1 MRLLIA
7 RHGET
12 EENLL
17 SICQGQTAGTLTR
30 RGVAQCLQLGDRLKG
45 YPITRIYSS
54 DQLRAQRSAELMIST
69 SGCKAPLT
77 LDRRLRERS
86 FGPWEGHPFVE
97 LPPLEEAPPEIETV
111 EAIAERLQSFLHDL
125 RQKHSN
131 ADDLVL
137 LMGHG
142 FTMRVLEAL
151 LQGGP
156 LAKVDEITFLP
167 NGDYR
172 LYEDGKLCQRPRV
185 IYISGGQRSGKSGYA
200 QRLARSLSD
209 RPIYLATARHWD
221 EEFERR
227 IARHQADRGPEW
239 TTIEEPRYLSQTQI
253 AGRVVLIDC
262 VTLWLTNI
270 YSDLEFD
277 AEASISEARREWQEL
292 LHHCKA
298 EALIVVSNEI
308 GMSLHA
314 PDAGSR
320 AFVDLQ
326 GWVNQYISAT
336 ADEAYLMVSG
346 RALRTELISDLY
358 REERR

>member
-1 MRLLIA
+1 MRLLIV

-45 YPITRIYSS
+45 CPITHIYSS
-54 DQLRAQRSAELMIST
+54 DQLRAQRSAELMISA

-77 LDRRLRERS
+77 LDRRLRERA
-86 FGPWEGHPFVE
+86 FGRWEGHPFVE
-97 LPPLEEAPPEIETV
+97 LPPLDEEPHEIESV
-111 EAIAERLQSFLHDL
+111 EAIATRLQSFLEELQERHG
-125 RQKHSN
+125 S
-131 ADDLVL
+131 DDLVL

-156 LAKVDEITFLP
+156 LDKVEEITFLP

-209 RPIYLATARHWD
+209 QPIYLATARHWD

-270 YSDLEFD
+270 YSDLDFD
-277 AEASISEARREWQEL
+277 AEASLSEARREWQEL

-298 EALIVVSNEI
+298 EVLIVVSNEI

-314 PDAGSR
+314 PDAGAR

-358 REERR
+358 KEESR

>member
-45 YPITRIYSS
+45 CPIIHIYSS
-54 DQLRAQRSAELMIST
+54 DQLRAQRSAELMISA

-77 LDRRLRERS
+77 LDIRLRERA
-86 FGPWEGHPFVE
+86 FGRWEGHPFVE
-97 LPPLEEAPPEIETV
+97 LPPLDEEPREIESV
-111 EAIAERLQSFLHDL
+111 EAIAMRLQSFLEELQERHG
-125 RQKHSN
+125 S
-131 ADDLVL
+131 DDLVL

-156 LAKVDEITFLP
+156 LDKVEEITFLP

-239 TTIEEPRYLSQTQI
+239 TTIEEPRYLSQTPI

-277 AEASISEARREWQEL
+277 AEASLSEARREWQEL

-298 EALIVVSNEI
+298 EVLIVVSNEI

-314 PDAGSR
+314 PDAGAR

-346 RALRTELISDLY
+346 RALCTELISDLY
-358 REERR
+358 KEESR

>member
-45 YPITRIYSS
+45 CPITHIYSS
-54 DQLRAQRSAELMIST
+54 DQLRAQRSAELMISA

-77 LDRRLRERS
+77 LDRRLRERA
-86 FGPWEGHPFVE
+86 FGRWEGRPFVE
-97 LPPLEEAPPEIETV
+97 LPPLDEEPHEIESV
-111 EAIAERLQSFLHDL
+111 EAIATRLQSFLEELQERHG
-125 RQKHSN
+125 S
-131 ADDLVL
+131 DDLVL

-156 LAKVDEITFLP
+156 LDKVEEITFLP

-277 AEASISEARREWQEL
+277 AEASLSEARREWQEL

-298 EALIVVSNEI
+298 EVLIVVSNEI

-314 PDAGSR
+314 PDAGAR

-346 RALRTELISDLY
+346 RALCTELISDLY
-358 REERR
+358 KEESR

>member
-45 YPITRIYSS
+45 CPITHTYSS
-54 DQLRAQRSAELMIST
+54 DQLRAQRSAELMISA

-77 LDRRLRERS
+77 LDRRLRERA
-86 FGPWEGHPFVE
+86 FGRWEGHPFVE
-97 LPPLEEAPPEIETV
+97 LPPLDEEPHEIESV
-111 EAIAERLQSFLHDL
+111 EAIATRLQSFLEELQERHG
-125 RQKHSN
+125 S
-131 ADDLVL
+131 DDLVL

-156 LAKVDEITFLP
+156 LDKVEEITFLP

-277 AEASISEARREWQEL
+277 AEASLSEARREWQEL

-298 EALIVVSNEI
+298 ESLIVVSNEI

-314 PDAGSR
+314 PDAGAR

-346 RALRTELISDLY
+346 RALRTELISDLCK
-358 REERR
+358 EESR

>member
-1 MRLLIA
+1 M
-7 RHGET
+7 
-12 EENLL
+12 
-17 SICQGQTAGTLTR
+17 
-30 RGVAQCLQLGDRLKG
+30 
-45 YPITRIYSS
+45 
-54 DQLRAQRSAELMIST
+54 
-69 SGCKAPLT
+69 
-77 LDRRLRERS
+77 
-86 FGPWEGHPFVE
+86 
-97 LPPLEEAPPEIETV
+97 
-111 EAIAERLQSFLHDL
+111 
-125 RQKHSN
+125 
-131 ADDLVL
+131 
-137 LMGHG
+137 
-142 FTMRVLEAL
+142 
-151 LQGGP
+151 
-156 LAKVDEITFLP
+156 
-167 NGDYR
+167 
-172 LYEDGKLCQRPRV
+172 

-277 AEASISEARREWQEL
+277 AEASLSEARREWQEL

-298 EALIVVSNEI
+298 EVLIVVSNEI

-346 RALRTELISDLY
+346 RALCTELISDLY
-358 REERR
+358 KEESR

>member
-30 RGVAQCLQLGDRLKG
+30 RGVAQCLQLGDRLRG
-45 YPITRIYSS
+45 CPIIHIYSS
-54 DQLRAQRSAELMIST
+54 DQLRAQRSAELMISA
-69 SGCKAPLT
+69 SGCKAPLS
-77 LDRRLRERS
+77 LDRRLRERC
-86 FGPWEGHPFVE
+86 FGRWEGRPFVE
-97 LPPLEEAPPEIETV
+97 LPPLDEEPHEIESV
-111 EAIAERLQSFLHDL
+111 EAIATRLQSFLDELQERHG
-125 RQKHSN
+125 S
-131 ADDLVL
+131 DDLVL

-142 FTMRVLEAL
+142 LTMRVLEAL

-156 LAKVDEITFLP
+156 LDKVKEITFLP

-172 LYEDGKLCQRPRV
+172 LYEEGRLCRRPRV

-227 IARHQADRGPEW
+227 IARHQADRGSEW

-277 AEASISEARREWQEL
+277 AEASLREARREWQEL

-298 EALIVVSNEI
+298 DTLIVVSNEI

-358 REERR
+358 REESR

>member
-45 YPITRIYSS
+45 CPITHIYSS
-54 DQLRAQRSAELMIST
+54 DQLRAQRSAELMISA
-69 SGCKAPLT
+69 SGCKASLT
-77 LDRRLRERS
+77 LDRRLRERA
-86 FGPWEGHPFVE
+86 FGRWEGHPFVE
-97 LPPLEEAPPEIETV
+97 LPPLDEEPHEIESV
-111 EAIAERLQSFLHDL
+111 EAIAMRLQSFLEELQERHG
-125 RQKHSN
+125 R
-131 ADDLVL
+131 DDLVL

-156 LAKVDEITFLP
+156 LDKVEEITFLP

-227 IARHQADRGPEW
+227 IARHQANRGPEW

-277 AEASISEARREWQEL
+277 AEASLSEARREWQEL

-298 EALIVVSNEI
+298 EVLIVVSNEI

-314 PDAGSR
+314 PDAGAR

-346 RALRTELISDLY
+346 RALCTELISDLY
-358 REERR
+358 KEESR

>member
-45 YPITRIYSS
+45 CPITHIYSS
-54 DQLRAQRSAELMIST
+54 DQLRAQRSAELMISA

-77 LDRRLRERS
+77 LDRRLRERA
-86 FGPWEGHPFVE
+86 FGRWEGRPFAE
-97 LPPLEEAPPEIETV
+97 LPPLDEEPHEIESV
-111 EAIAERLQSFLHDL
+111 EAIAERLQSFLEEL
-125 RQKHSN
+125 QERHSS
-131 ADDLVL
+131 DDMVL

-142 FTMRVLEAL
+142 FTMRGLEAL

-156 LAKVDEITFLP
+156 LDKVEEITFLP

-239 TTIEEPRYLSQTQI
+239 TTIEEPRYLSQTPI

-277 AEASISEARREWQEL
+277 AEASLSEARREWQEL

-298 EALIVVSNEI
+298 EVLIVVSNEI

-314 PDAGSR
+314 PDAGAR

-346 RALRTELISDLY
+346 RALRTELISDLD
-358 REERR
+358 REGRR

>member
-1 MRLLIA
+1 M
-7 RHGET
+7 
-12 EENLL
+12 
-17 SICQGQTAGTLTR
+17 S
-30 RGVAQCLQLGDRLKG
+30 RGLGDVYKRQLKG
-45 YPITRIYSS
+45 CPITHIYSS
-54 DQLRAQRSAELMIST
+54 DQLRAQRSAELMISA

-77 LDRRLRERS
+77 LDRRLRERA
-86 FGPWEGHPFVE
+86 FGRWEGRPFVE
-97 LPPLEEAPPEIETV
+97 LPPLDEEPHEIESV
-111 EAIAERLQSFLHDL
+111 EAIATRLQSFLEELQERHG
-125 RQKHSN
+125 S
-131 ADDLVL
+131 DDLVL

-156 LAKVDEITFLP
+156 LDKVEEITFLP

-277 AEASISEARREWQEL
+277 AEASLSEARREWQEL

-298 EALIVVSNEI
+298 EVLIVVSNEI

-314 PDAGSR
+314 PDAGAR

-346 RALRTELISDLY
+346 RALCTELISDLY
-358 REERR
+358 KEESR